1 MSAGRRL
8 TIEALADA
16 DLLCRL
22 LGLFAQRD
30 LAAPEM
36 AVAVAGPQMTVTLH
50 LAGLDPHDTSLVAE
64 KMARCIGVAA
74 VTIDG
79 VPLAGQPPCPAFSP
93 RAACA

>member
-1 MSAGRRL
+1 M
-8 TIEALADA
+8 IEADSSA

-30 LAAPEM
+30 LAAPGM
-36 AVAVAGPQMTVTLH
+36 TVAITGRQMTVTLD
-50 LAGLDPHDTSLVAE
+50 LGGVDSAVAPLLAE

-79 VPLAGQPPCPAFSP
+79 VPLAYLAPMTPALV
-93 RAACA
+93 